1 MKRKKLPTIKV
12 KKEKALTSI
21 KTKIGAFLIE
31 KELSINTIYKLATI
45 KEIEQMLITMYETTI
60 KEYNLHEPTIKRIQQ
75 EKDLKQLI
83 NKKLKEVDSKLSI
96 SI

>member
-12 KKEKALTSI
+12 KKEKALISI
-21 KTKIGAFLIE
+21 KTKIGAYLIE
-31 KELSINTIYKLATI
+31 KELSINTIYKLVTI